1 MFAALP
7 NFSVVNVL
15 SHEIHFVYNQLIG
28 DGLYLALGPEDLKQ
42 NTSTQKKKK
51 KKKEEKKSKER
62 KRFTLFKKI
71 LLGASVRPGTK
82 SDIFAPRAKQR
93 AEESPEV

>member
-28 DGLYLALGPEDLKQ
+28 DGLYLALGSEDLKQ
-42 NTSTQKKKK
+42 NTSTH
-51 KKKEEKKSKER
+51 KKEEEKKNSKER